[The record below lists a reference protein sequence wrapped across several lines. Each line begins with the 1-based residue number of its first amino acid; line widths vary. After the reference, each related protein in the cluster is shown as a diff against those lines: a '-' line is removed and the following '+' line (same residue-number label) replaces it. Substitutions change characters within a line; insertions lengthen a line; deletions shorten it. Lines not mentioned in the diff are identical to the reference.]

1 MIELNLNGYTD
12 IPSGKVAN
20 IATYLEMTERPP
32 SKTDNIKNLALDH
45 MVKPDVARYYKILK
59 AVGEDWLWFSRLAL
73 EREALIK
80 AINTPGFEIFIL
92 QKETRDIGLL
102 ELDVRNKKN
111 IELAYFGLTSDAIG
125 TGAGRWLM
133 NAAITRA
140 FDHHKTKR
148 MFVHTCTM
156 DSPQALAFYQKSGF
170 TPYKRAVEIADDP
183 RLTRHIPRDKAGHHP
198 IIE

>member
-45 MVKPDVARYYKILK
+45 MVKPNVARYYKILK

-92 QKETRDIGLL
+92 QKESGDIGLL

-156 DSPQALAFYQKSGF
+156 DSPQALPFYQKSGF

-183 RLTRHIPRDKAGHHP
+183 RLTRHIPREKAGHHP